1 MQLSTGK
8 SFSEALI
15 LASVN
20 PPYDERLFIE
30 LQEKKSYN
38 ALLNIRFLWK
48 QKLSR
53 TLIVDY
59 NLGSQQQ
66 DKLIKREKNFF
77 FCISL
82 SFCFSIKE
90 LEVKTLLK
98 SAAKYIA

>member
-53 TLIVDY
+53 TLIGDY
-59 NLGSQQQ
+59 ELGSKQK
-66 DKLIKREKNFF
+66 DKLVEKKNFF

-90 LEVKTLLK
+90 IEVKTFLK
-98 SAAKYIA
+98 STAK

>member
-1 MQLSTGK
+1 MQLRTGK
-8 SFSEALI
+8 SFTEALI

-77 FCISL
+77 LCISL

-98 SAAKYIA
+98 SAAK